1 MCVLRYS
8 LLFSTLV
15 SILVGQS
22 KYDMNMISKSGG
34 IWYLKGSKK
43 PFTGI
48 GYVLS
53 DTSGKKIIESKYLNG
68 HLHGP
73 HSEWWHNG
81 KKKTHGRYK
90 KGKRHGRWVEY
101 HNNGNI
107 FTENSFK
114 SGVYDG
120 SSIEWHENGTLHFR
134 GKYKEG
140 EKLGSWEYWDD
151 KGRLIEYA
159 CIKTRFGEIILD
171 FFEDHAPAHV
181 ESFKDHVRSR
191 YYDGTIFHRVVP
203 DFVIQGGDPNTRL
216 SNRKIHGK
224 GGAAA
229 SFYGIGAKRDSSSWR
244 LPAELNEIMHERGV
258 VSMARGSNI
267 NSAGSQFFIC
277 VTDLPN
283 LDGNYTVFGKVL
295 DGMDVVDNI
304 MKVSGDFK
312 DNPIERVE
320 MEISICN

>member
-1 MCVLRYS
+1 
-8 LLFSTLV
+8 
-15 SILVGQS
+15 
-22 KYDMNMISKSGG
+22 MISKSGG
-34 IWYLKGSKK
+34 IWHLKGSKK

-68 HLHGP
+68 QLHGP

-81 KKKTHGRYK
+81 KKKKHGRYK

-120 SSIEWHENGTLHFR
+120 SSSEWHENGTLHFK

-171 FFEDHAPAHV
+171 FFEDHAPVHV
-181 ESFKDHVRSR
+181 KSFKDHVRSR

-203 DFVIQGGDPNTRL
+203 DFVIQGGDPNTRFT
-216 SNRKIHGK
+216 NRKIHGK

-229 SFYGIGAKRDSSSWR
+229 SFYGIGAKKDSSSWR

-258 VSMARGSNI
+258 VSMARGPNI

-283 LDGNYTVFGKVL
+283 LNGNYTVFGKVI
-295 DGMDVVDNI
+295 DGMNVVDNI
-304 MKVSGDFK
+304 IEAEVDFR

>member
-1 MCVLRYS
+1 
-8 LLFSTLV
+8 
-15 SILVGQS
+15 
-22 KYDMNMISKSGG
+22 MNMISKSGG
-34 IWYLKGSKK
+34 IWSLKGSKK

-68 HLHGP
+68 QLHGP

-120 SSIEWHENGTLHFR
+120 SSSEWHENGTLHFK
-134 GKYKEG
+134 GKYKQG

-171 FFEDHAPAHV
+171 FFEDHAPVHV
-181 ESFKDHVRSR
+181 KSFKDHVRSR

-295 DGMDVVDNI
+295 DGMDVVDKI
-304 MKVSGDFK
+304 MKVSVDFR

>member
-1 MCVLRYS
+1 M
-8 LLFSTLV
+8 
-15 SILVGQS
+15 
-22 KYDMNMISKSGG
+22 
-34 IWYLKGSKK
+34 
-43 PFTGI
+43 
-48 GYVLS
+48 
-53 DTSGKKIIESKYLNG
+53 
-68 HLHGP
+68 
-73 HSEWWHNG
+73 
-81 KKKTHGRYK
+81 
-90 KGKRHGRWVEY
+90 
-101 HNNGNI
+101 
-107 FTENSFK
+107 
-114 SGVYDG
+114 
-120 SSIEWHENGTLHFR
+120 
-134 GKYKEG
+134 
-140 EKLGSWEYWDD
+140 
-151 KGRLIEYA
+151 
-159 CIKTRFGEIILD
+159 D

-216 SNRKIHGK
+216 SNRKIYGK

-229 SFYGIGAKRDSSSWR
+229 SFYGIGARRDSSSWR
-244 LPAELNEIMHERGV
+244 LPAELNEIMHQRGV

-304 MKVSGDFK
+304 MKVLVDFR

-320 MEISICN
+320 MKISICN

>member
-1 MCVLRYS
+1 MFILRYS
-8 LLFSTLV
+8 FLFSILV

-22 KYDMNMISKSGG
+22 KYDMNMISKLGG

-53 DTSGKKIIESKYLNG
+53 DTSKKKIIESKYLNG
-68 HLHGP
+68 QLHGP

-120 SSIEWHENGTLHFR
+120 SSSEWHENGTLHFK

-229 SFYGIGAKRDSSSWR
+229 SFYGIGEKRDSSSWR

-304 MKVSGDFK
+304 MKVSVDFR